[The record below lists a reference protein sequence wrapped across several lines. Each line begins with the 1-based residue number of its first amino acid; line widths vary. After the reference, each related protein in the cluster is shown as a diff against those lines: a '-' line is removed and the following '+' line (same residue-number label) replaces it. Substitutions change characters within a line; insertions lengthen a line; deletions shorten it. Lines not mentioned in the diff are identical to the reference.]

1 MIKKFQM
8 PDKIYGE
15 QSSLIRVD
23 PDDKKTVA
31 DICDTLYRG
40 NTLKRI
46 KKTMGYFSETPDD
59 IPPLIKSLNRSFEK
73 GGFNYFI
80 FMKDDVIGQ
89 ICGIPQLSGSY
100 PVISLWGWIGDDYL
114 RQGYMTDAV
123 KSVEYFHFKH
133 SMMSMEIFLRP
144 NPIVQSFIQ
153 SINYQLDKNIGEQSK
168 SYFKHY
174 SDWEN
179 RYKNYVIASNPIQ
192 HDLFK
197 NDLDK
202 GSRQRG

>member
-1 MIKKFQM
+1 MINKFQM

-15 QSSLIRVD
+15 KIALMRVD
-23 PDDKKTVA
+23 SDDKETVA
-31 DICDTLYRG
+31 NICNTLYRG

-59 IPPLIKSLNRSFEK
+59 IPPLIRSLNRSFEK
-73 GGFNYFI
+73 GGFNYFM
-80 FMKDDVIGQ
+80 FTMNDVVGQ
-89 ICGIPQLSGSY
+89 ICGIPQHNGPYS
-100 PVISLWGWIGDDYL
+100 VISLWGWIGDDYL

-123 KSVEYFHFKH
+123 KCVEDFHFRH
-133 SMMSMEIFLRP
+133 SMMPMEIFLCP
-144 NPIVQSFIQ
+144 NPIVQSFID
-153 SINYQLDKNIGEQSK
+153 SVNYHLDKDTEAQSK
-168 SYFKHY
+168 SYFKHH

-179 RYKNYVIASNPIQ
+179 RHINYVIEKNPIR
-192 HDLFK
+192 HGLFE